1 MGKIRIKAFDES
13 SAEDEAKLKAKRE
26 AKKAQK
32 EADKARVS
40 GMGGGQRVKTVGP
53 SEEELMASPTET
65 PEVVEEK
72 EDKAKKTKKAKFATS
87 KDTSKRH
94 KENQSVVSKTQSYNL
109 DQALE
114 ALKKFKMSKFD
125 ETVELHINVKEK
137 GVNGQL
143 TLPHGTGKK
152 RVIKIADEKI
162 IDEVSKGKI
171 TFDVL
176 VATPQMMPSLAK
188 VARVLGPRGLMP
200 NPKNGT
206 ISDNPEKAVK
216 DLEGGQ
222 VNYKTES
229 DHPIIHVAVGKVS
242 FEDKK
247 LKENI
252 DAFLSSVGSSN
263 IRSVIL
269 KSTMSPA
276 IRLTV

>member
-1 MGKIRIKAFDES
+1 MGKIRIKTFDES
-13 SAEDEAKLKAKRE
+13 SAENEAKLKAKRE
-26 AKKAQK
+26 AKKA
-32 EADKARVS
+32 EKARVS

-53 SEEELMASPTET
+53 SEEELMT
-65 PEVVEEK
+65 PVVESPEAVAEK
-72 EDKAKKTKKAKFATS
+72 KKEEKSKKAKFVIS
-87 KDTSKRH
+87 KELSKRH
-94 KENQSVVSKTQSYNL
+94 KENQNFVSKTQKYNL

-114 ALKKFKMSKFD
+114 TLKKFKMSKFD

-137 GVNGQL
+137 GLSGQL
-143 TLPHGTGKK
+143 TLPYGTGKK
-152 RVIKIADEKI
+152 KIIKIADEKV
-162 IDEVSKGKI
+162 IDEVAKGKI

-229 DHPIIHVAVGKVS
+229 EHPIIHASVGKVS
-242 FEDKK
+242 FQNKM

-252 DAFLSSVGSSN
+252 NAFIASIGPAN
-263 IRSVIL
+263 IKSITL

-276 IRLTV
+276 IRLSI